1 VHRISFGRRRG
12 TRRPPH
18 VVEVIVV
25 APAGNGMTRQGVFPA
40 NRPRTAL
47 PFSPGIRFGNFVFTS
62 GQVGTDAA
70 GQVPPDVREQTR
82 NCLDNIQAV
91 LETAG
96 TNMAHVLKTT
106 VFLTDIEDFAAMNE
120 VYRRAFSGDLP
131 ARSTVEVSAL
141 ARPELKVEIEA
152 VAALP

>member
-1 VHRISFGRRRG
+1 
-12 TRRPPH
+12 
-18 VVEVIVV
+18 VIWLS
-25 APAGNGMTRQGVFPA
+25 PAGNGSRQAVYPSG
-40 NRPRTAL
+40 RPR
-47 PFSPGIRFGNFVFTS
+47 PSSPYSPGIRFANLVFTS
-62 GQVGTDAA
+62 GQVGTDPA
-70 GQVPPDVREQTR
+70 GQVPPGVREQTQ

-96 TNMAHVLKTT
+96 TNMGHVLKTT
-106 VFLTDIEDFAAMNE
+106 VFLTNIEDFAAMNE
-120 VYRRAFSGDLP
+120 VYRRAFPGDLP

>member
-1 VHRISFGRRRG
+1 
-12 TRRPPH
+12 
-18 VVEVIVV
+18 
-25 APAGNGMTRQGVFPA
+25 MTRQAVFPSS
-40 NRPRTAL
+40 RPR
-47 PFSPGIRFGNFVFTS
+47 PSSPYSPGIRFGNLVFTS

-70 GQVPPDVREQTR
+70 GVVPPDIREQTR

-96 TNMAHVLKTT
+96 TNMAHVLKST
-106 VFLTDIEDFAAMNE
+106 VFLTDIQDFAAMNE
-120 VYRRAFSGDLP
+120 VYRKAFPGDLP

-141 ARPELKVEIEA
+141 ARPELKVEIEV

>member
-1 VHRISFGRRRG
+1 MS
-12 TRRPPH
+12 
-18 VVEVIVV
+18 
-25 APAGNGMTRQGVFPA
+25 RQAVFPSG
-40 NRPRTAL
+40 RPRPAS
-47 PFSPGIRFGNFVFTS
+47 PYSPGIQFGKLVFTS
-62 GQVGTDAA
+62 GQVGTDPA
-70 GQVPPDVREQTR
+70 GQVPPDIREQTQ

-96 TNMAHVLKTT
+96 SNMGHVLKTT
-106 VFLTDIEDFAAMNE
+106 VFLTDIGDFAAMND

>member
-1 VHRISFGRRRG
+1 M
-12 TRRPPH
+12 
-18 VVEVIVV
+18 
-25 APAGNGMTRQGVFPA
+25 NRQAVFPSS
-40 NRPRTAL
+40 RPR
-47 PFSPGIRFGNFVFTS
+47 PSSPYSPGIRFGNLVFTS

-70 GQVPPDVREQTR
+70 GQVPPDIREQTR

-96 TNMAHVLKTT
+96 TNMAHVLKAT
-106 VFLTDIEDFAAMNE
+106 VFLTDIQDFAAMNE
-120 VYRRAFSGDLP
+120 VYRRAFPGDLP

-141 ARPELKVEIEA
+141 ARPELKVEIEV

>member
-1 VHRISFGRRRG
+1 MTPGGNG
-12 TRRPPH
+12 TRQ
-18 VVEVIVV
+18 
-25 APAGNGMTRQGVFPA
+25 AVFPSGRQ
-40 NRPRTAL
+40 RPAS
-47 PFSPGIRFGNFVFTS
+47 PYSPGIRFGNLVFTS
-62 GQVGTDAA
+62 GQVGADSA
-70 GQVPPDVREQTR
+70 GQVPPDIREQTQ

-120 VYRRAFSGDLP
+120 VYRQAFPGDLP
-131 ARSTVEVSAL
+131 ARSTVQVSAL

>member
-1 VHRISFGRRRG
+1 MS
-12 TRRPPH
+12 
-18 VVEVIVV
+18 
-25 APAGNGMTRQGVFPA
+25 RQAVFPSG
-40 NRPRTAL
+40 RPRPAS
-47 PFSPGIRFGNFVFTS
+47 PYSPGIRFGNFVFTS
-62 GQVGTDAA
+62 GQVGTDTA
-70 GQVPPDVREQTR
+70 GQVPPDVREQTQ

-106 VFLTDIEDFAAMNE
+106 VFLTNIEDFAAMNE